1 VEARCDCRPPE
12 PADGD
17 RRPPESRRVRD
28 VLPGMVSLTR
38 RGGMGPLQVAS
49 SESCAGLRLALG
61 AAGQPLGRQQAPT
74 NRLLS
79 FVREANRSIKKIF
92 P

>member
-1 VEARCDCRPPE
+1 MEARCDCRAPE

-28 VLPGMVSLTR
+28 TLPGMVSLTR

-49 SESCAGLRLALG
+49 SESCAGLRLG
-61 AAGQPLGRQQAPT
+61 AAGQQLGRPGVEC
-74 NRLLS
+74 RLPVS
-79 FVREANRSIKKIF
+79 FY
-92 P
+92 